1 MYLVSKLPERL
12 IELRTQRNL
21 KQRDLAEFLGIA
33 LRSWQR
39 YEAGEREPT
48 VDQLM
53 ELARFFGVS
62 LDYMVGLTD
71 DPTPSPRTS
80 SSERDP

>member
-71 DPTPSPRTS
+71 DPTPPPRTS
-80 SSERDP
+80 SSERGP

>member
-71 DPTPSPRTS
+71 DPTPPPRAS
-80 SSERDP
+80 SSERDS

>member
-71 DPTPSPRTS
+71 DPTPPPRTS

>member
-71 DPTPSPRTS
+71 DPTPPPRTS
-80 SSERDP
+80 SSKRDP